1 MGETIKNNKGLSVV
15 ELLVAVTILGITIMG
30 IALLFPAGSRSITNT
45 RLLTRALNLAQAK
58 TEEFYRMPSD
68 AGDLTAG
75 VHGPETVDGSFQR
88 SWIIEEDYL
97 REGTKKVTVAV
108 KWVTTANI
116 DSVGMVTYINK

>member
-1 MGETIKNNKGLSVV
+1 MNKIIKNTKGLSVV

-58 TEEFYRMPSD
+58 TEEFYRMSSD
-68 AGDLTAG
+68 ASDLTAG

-88 SWIIEEDYL
+88 TWVIEEDYL
-97 REGTKKVTVAV
+97 RADTKKVTVAV
-108 KWVTTANI
+108 KWITTANI